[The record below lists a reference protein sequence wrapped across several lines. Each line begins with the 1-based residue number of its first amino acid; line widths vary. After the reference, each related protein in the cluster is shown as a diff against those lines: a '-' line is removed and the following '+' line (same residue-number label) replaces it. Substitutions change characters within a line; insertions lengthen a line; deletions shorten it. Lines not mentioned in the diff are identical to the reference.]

1 MNMPSIGKLLL
12 RLGIGGLLLFHGIDK
27 VTHGVEYIGG
37 LISLYNL
44 PAQLAYA
51 VYIGEI
57 IAPIFL
63 ILGWKS
69 RWWATTIVI
78 NMAVAIYLVHFK
90 TIFTLGAHGAL
101 SIETPLLYLM
111 GALAI
116 IFLGS
121 GRYAISAD

>member
-27 VTHGVEYIGG
+27 IMHGVEHIGG
-37 LISLYNL
+37 LISVHNL
-44 PAQLAYA
+44 PAQLAYG

-69 RWWATTIVI
+69 RWWAITIVI
-78 NMAVAIYLVHFK
+78 NMGVAIYLVHLK
-90 TIFTLGAHGAL
+90 TIFSLGQHGAW
-101 SIETPLLYLM
+101 SIETPMLYLM

-116 IFLGS
+116 VFLGS
-121 GRYAISAD
+121 GRYAASVD